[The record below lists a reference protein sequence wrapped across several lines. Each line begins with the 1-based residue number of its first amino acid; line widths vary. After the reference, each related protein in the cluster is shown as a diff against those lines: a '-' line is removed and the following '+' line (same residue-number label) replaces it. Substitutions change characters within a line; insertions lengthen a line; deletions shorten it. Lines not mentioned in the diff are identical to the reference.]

1 MDFSTYIG
9 KKKST
14 SQCENINY
22 QDAISSL
29 SDFFRQGTQVGQMIH
44 WIEVKEI
51 RNAILAPTLCIIPR

>member
-1 MDFSTYIG
+1 MDFSSYIG

-29 SDFFRQGTQVGQMIH
+29 SDFFLQGTQVGQMIH
-44 WIEVKEI
+44 
-51 RNAILAPTLCIIPR
+51 